1 MDHNTN
7 ISFLIKLIG
16 DTIETKSNKRLRP
29 HGITLSQERILAYL
43 NERKDQKTS
52 QKDME
57 EFFQVTHPTIIGIL
71 KRLESKGFIF
81 SQVDDID
88 KRVRNI
94 SLSPDF
100 EQKSGAVLSLQKDME
115 KQILL
120 DVSEVEKMQLRD
132 HLYKLLTNVEMME

>member
-16 DTIETKSNKRLRP
+16 DTIETKSNKRLKP
-29 HGITLSQERILAYL
+29 YGITLSQERVLAYL
-43 NERKDQKTS
+43 YERKSEKTS

-57 EFFQVTHPTIIGIL
+57 EYFQVTHPTIIGIL
-71 KRLESKGFIF
+71 KRLESKGLIY
-81 SQVDDID
+81 SEVDEID

-100 EQKSGAVLSLQKDME
+100 ELKSGAIISFQKDME
-115 KQILL
+115 KQMLV
-120 DVSEVEKMQLRD
+120 DVSEVETMILRD
-132 HLYKLLTNVEMME
+132 HLHKLLSNVEQME

>member
-16 DTIETKSNKRLRP
+16 DTIETKVNKRLKP
-29 HGITLSQERILAYL
+29 HGITLSQERVLSYL
-43 NERKDQKTS
+43 HERKTEKTS

-57 EFFQVTHPTIIGIL
+57 EYFQVTHPTIIGIL
-71 KRLESKGFIF
+71 KRLESKGLIY
-81 SQVDDID
+81 SEVDEID

-100 EQKSGAVLSLQKDME
+100 ELKAGTLLSFQKEME
-115 KQILL
+115 KQMLH
-120 DVSEVEKMQLRD
+120 DVSEVEEMLLRE
-132 HLYKLLTNVEMME
+132 HLYKLLNNVEQME

>member
-16 DTIETKSNKRLRP
+16 DTIETKANKRLKP

-43 NERKDQKTS
+43 YERKAEKTS

-57 EFFQVTHPTIIGIL
+57 EYFQVTHPTIIGIL
-71 KRLESKGFIF
+71 KRLESKGLIT
-81 SQVDDID
+81 SEVDEID

-100 EQKSGAVLSLQKDME
+100 ELKSGAVISFQKDME
-115 KQILL
+115 NQMLQEVNEVDRMLL
-120 DVSEVEKMQLRD
+120 REQ
-132 HLYKLLTNVEMME
+132 LYKLLNNVEQME

>member
-16 DTIETKSNKRLRP
+16 DSIETKANKRLKTY
-29 HGITLSQERILAYL
+29 GITLSQERILTYL
-43 NERKDQKTS
+43 YERKTDKTS

-57 EFFQVTHPTIIGIL
+57 EYFQVTHPTIIGIL
-71 KRLESKGFIF
+71 KRLESKGLII
-81 SQVDDID
+81 SEVDEID

-100 EQKSGAVLSLQKDME
+100 DLKSGAIISFQKELE
-115 KQILL
+115 KQMLH
-120 DVSEVEKMQLRD
+120 DVSEAETMLLRE
-132 HLYKLLTNVEMME
+132 HLYKLLSNVEQME